1 MRIRDATY
9 LGLGRLSAAPGARR
23 GYLLAALA
31 AALWALNASIARSLL
46 DDGMSALRLSQLR
59 SAGAFLALLIAL
71 ALSRPALLRVE
82 RREVP
87 ALAFLGVVGMAAVHA
102 TYFVAIDRL
111 QIGAALTIQYLAPLV
126 LLVWLRVFHGR
137 RLRPTLWGA
146 VALSVVGCFFVVR
159 AYDAGSLDGLGVAAA
174 FGSTFAFAV
183 YMVGSERA
191 GRRHEPVT
199 TLVWA
204 FGFASILWAVA
215 QPWWGFPFHLVG
227 SARGALLGAGVV
239 TVGTLLPFT
248 CMVAAL
254 RLIPAPRA
262 AVVATLEPVLA
273 AVFAWLLH
281 GEVLAAPQVAGGAV
295 VLAAVVWVQAHRPDV
310 AAEAA
315 PPGGR
320 RR

>member
-1 MRIRDATY
+1 MAEPVFVPVEARPERRPFLGYAMVMTAAT
-9 LGLGRLSAAPGARR
+9 LWAVNGTVSKVILTSGLSSQRLAEVRSTGAF
-23 GYLLAALA
+23 GLLAIAL
-31 AALWALNASIARSLL
+31 LILNPR
-46 DDGMSALRLSQLR
+46 ALRLR
-59 SAGAFLALLIAL
+59 
-71 ALSRPALLRVE
+71 

-87 ALAFLGVVGMAAVHA
+87 YFVLFGGAGLALVQWL
-102 TYFVAIDRL
+102 YFVAIRRL
-111 QIGAALTIQYLAPLV
+111 EIGIALLIQYLAPV
-126 LLVWLRVFHGR
+126 I
-137 RLRPTLWGA
+137 
-146 VALSVVGCFFVVR
+146 VALWARYVF
-159 AYDAGSLDGLGVAAA
+159 
-174 FGSTFAFAV
+174 
-183 YMVGSERA
+183 
-191 GRRHEPVT
+191 HEPVRRRIWVALALALAGLAFVVEIWSGL
-199 TLVWA
+199 TLDAAGVSA
-204 FGFASILWAVA
+204 ALAGAGAYALYLLLAEHRVGERDPISLVCFGFLFASILWAVA

-310 AAEAA
+310 AAESA